1 MKPDDLERA
10 LNQWGLVYGEW
21 GGVQQE
27 ERSLTGNSSLASFG
41 RPAGYIG
48 RAEKRSGKARRML
61 LGRGAGLKAANG
73 RTLMAPAEY
82 IDPISCTATRTY
94 RAPDFDRRETL
105 EVTKIQDA
113 WLVLNRTLPLL
124 AEVLR
129 TQYQTRGCQQDK
141 AERLCTTVRQYKEEI
156 KLARV
161 WMSGQ
166 LAK

>member
-1 MKPDDLERA
+1 MSTHSDNFDRWIRGPFVEYNTRLEYLYCEQQDRA
-10 LNQWGLVYGEW
+10 DVMN
-21 GGVQQE
+21 
-27 ERSLTGNSSLASFG
+27 
-41 RPAGYIG
+41 
-48 RAEKRSGKARRML
+48 
-61 LGRGAGLKAANG
+61 RGAGLKAANG

-129 TQYQTRGCQQDK
+129 TQYQTKGCQQDK
-141 AERLCTTVRQYKEEI
+141 AERLLIPVRQYKEEI